1 MKCPICKN
9 QNKPYRLSCC
19 ACGSGLPVSP
29 KAKSKVF
36 RVRPVVARIQEPKEM
51 HWKVGD
57 GMDSPSGKF
66 IIGQIAYIQKSD
78 TTFEVRFYDAEG
90 ACRGG
95 IPVQL
100 IPPTTD

>member
-29 KAKSKVF
+29 KAESKVR
-36 RVRPVVARIQEPKEM
+36 RVRPVVARIQEPTEL

-57 GMDSPSGKF
+57 GMKLTDDRF
-66 IIGQIAYIQKSD
+66 IIGQIAYVQKDD
-78 TTFEVRFYDAEG
+78 TIFEVRFYDAEG

-100 IPPTTD
+100 IPPKTD